1 MSGQRKDDGLACG
14 FMSSAMKNI
23 LSILIVGLC
32 LLASCAT
39 EKPLYIRSEKN
50 HYYTKKCVKKLAK
63 KNGNA
68 VGFMSYMANFSYV
81 LSYGDSFV
89 DIYKIT
95 IVPNGKRRLH
105 KQTISLSSPKNL
117 LFCQDSII
125 SAEQEYFSKYSRMMD
140 GDYLLCRY
148 KQDGQWRQDVLGMQF
163 RELLRGDYHSAF
175 LRQISND
182 MNVYQIW
189 TQFYK

>member
-1 MSGQRKDDGLACG
+1 
-14 FMSSAMKNI
+14 MKNL
-23 LSILIVGLC
+23 LSILIAGLC
-32 LLASCAT
+32 LFASCAT
-39 EKPLYIRSEKN
+39 EKPLYILSEKN
-50 HYYTKKCVKKLAK
+50 HDYTKRCVKKLSK

-105 KQTISLSSPKNL
+105 KQTISLSSPKHF

-125 SAEQEYFSKYSRMMD
+125 SAEQEYFSIYNRVMD
-140 GDYLLCRY
+140 GDYLFCRY
-148 KQDGQWRQDVLGMQF
+148 RQDGQWRQDVLGMQF

-175 LRQISND
+175 LRQISHD

-189 TQFYK
+189 TQFYNK